1 MSLGTGKACVTC
13 QTYLATRKNGIVVL
27 ETLDDG
33 RPYKVWQA
41 DLLECPDCGF
51 QIITGYGQRPMAE
64 HYQAG
69 FDSELQR
76 VEYTII
82 GCPKRVY

>member
-1 MSLGTGKACVTC
+1 MSLGTERACVSC
-13 QTYLATRKNGIVVL
+13 QTYFAARKNGVVVL
-27 ETLDDG
+27 ETMDDG

-51 QIITGYGQRPMAE
+51 QIITGFGLQHIAVHHEP
-64 HYQAG
+64 G

-76 VEYTII
+76 VEFTIN
-82 GCPKRVY
+82 GCPKRL

>member
-1 MSLGTGKACVTC
+1 M
-13 QTYLATRKNGIVVL
+13 N
-27 ETLDDG
+27 DG

-51 QIITGYGQRPMAE
+51 QIITGFGQQPLAVK
-64 HYQAG
+64 HHPD

-76 VEYTII
+76 VEFTII
-82 GCPKRVY
+82 GCPKRL